1 VQGTADGFGGTGVQG
16 TNPGTVLGA
25 STFPAQGVGVLA
37 ECTDGGAGPPA
48 ASSIALSARN
58 DGSGMGVKATS
69 ASGIPIFGQITNS
82 ASAWPV
88 VYAATN
94 ASGPALKASQ
104 SGSGYGVYGEI
115 TNTANGQ
122 PAVYGATNGTGSAVR
137 GSQRGTG
144 YGVYSQIAN
153 TANSRPAVYGTT
165 NGSGPAVE
173 GAHSGA
179 NGSAVYARIS
189 NASNAAAAVRG
200 VGSSGGRGGMFSGG
214 AAQLRLVPG
223 GSVPASGQTGDLFVD
238 AAGHLHYCKAGGSN
252 ASWIQ
257 LA

>member
-1 VQGTADGFGGTGVQG
+1 
-16 TNPGTVLGA
+16 
-25 STFPAQGVGVLA
+25 VLA

-48 ASSIALSARN
+48 AGSIALSARN
-58 DGSGMGVKATS
+58 DGSGTGVKATS
-69 ASGIPIFGQITNS
+69 VAGIPIFGQITNS

-94 ASGPALKASQ
+94 AAGPALKGSQ
-104 SGSGYGVYGEI
+104 SGSGYGIYGEI
-115 TNTANGQ
+115 ANTANGQ
-122 PAVYGATNGTGSAVR
+122 PAVYGTTNGTGPALR
-137 GSQRGTG
+137 GAQAGAG
-144 YGVYSQIAN
+144 YGVYSQITN
-153 TANSRPAVYGTT
+153 TANSRAAVYGKT

-179 NGSAVYARIS
+179 NGNAVYGLIS

-200 VGSSGGRGGMFSGG
+200 AGSSGGRGGMFSGG